1 MRLSPSAGVA
11 VETVAPFP
19 KPSKMYTIDWD
30 HAPNSTSN
38 WGITLNPGVTAST
51 STEQVLYTAPST
63 IKYAFPHFPHQN
75 AHSNNNDD
83 QTNMFQST
91 TTNGYYY
98 MFKIGGRMIVG
109 NSRNN
114 SHTCYFNSSH
124 NSYGDN
130 YGGNTD
136 GIDMYDVM
144 VSYNEDYV
152 KLLRKS
158 HWIIHPGEDFVL
170 FSGSASNSQTVYLQF
185 EIHEFT

>member
-1 MRLSPSAGVA
+1 MRLTPSAGVTA
-11 VETVAPFP
+11 ETVAPFL
-19 KPSKMYTIDWD
+19 KPSRIYTIDWD
-30 HAPNSTSN
+30 HAPNATSN
-38 WGITLNPGVTAST
+38 WGITLNPGVTPST
-51 STEQVLYTAPST
+51 ATEQVLYTAPST
-63 IKYAFPHFPHQN
+63 VKYAFPHFPHNN

-83 QTNMFQST
+83 QANMFQST
-91 TTNGYYY
+91 TTDGYYY

-114 SHTCYFNSSH
+114 SHTCYFNSAH
-124 NSYGDN
+124 TSYGDN

-136 GIDMYDVM
+136 GIDMYDVL
-144 VSYNEDYV
+144 VSYNEDYT

-170 FSGSASNSQTVYLQF
+170 FSGSASNSQTVFLQF